1 MKALTAVL
9 LAVAAV
15 LGGLLAY
22 RSYSPAALHGTA
34 PDVPHPLASVPLLRD
49 DGRAVNLAEADGKRR
64 LIFFGYTRCP
74 DVCPATLGVLAR
86 AWDTLNAEQQAKL
99 EVQLISVDPAFDRPA
114 VLRGYLNNFS
124 PAFRGFTGS
133 PADIKAAEKSLY
145 VYAAKGSTPGTL
157 IHGDGVALIDERSR
171 FVRVYDNQA
180 VTAGELTVDL
190 PKLLR

>member
-22 RSYSPAALHGTA
+22 RNYSPAALHGTA

-49 DGRAVNLAEADGKRR
+49 DGAAVNLAEAGGKRR

-99 EVQLISVDPAFDRPA
+99 EVQLVSVDPAFDRPA

-133 PADIKAAEKSLY
+133 SADIKAAEKSLY

-171 FVRVYDNQA
+171 FVRVYDSQA
-180 VTAGELTVDL
+180 VTAGELTADL